1 MVWVFLLAFG
11 FIIYTYAVFPV
22 VLNVL
27 ARGKNRPTPLP
38 TTDENPLPSVSI
50 VIAAHNEKKGL
61 PGKLSSLEVL
71 DYPADKIEWIIV
83 SDGSTDGTA
92 EYLQKE
98 FSGHDNRTCIH
109 YEQSK
114 GKCGALNE
122 GVAVATGDVILF
134 MDARQAVSP
143 NAAMALVPYLADES
157 IGAATG
163 ELILS
168 EDSSL
173 EAANFG
179 MYWRY
184 EKWIR
189 ENETRMCSTTGVTGA
204 LYAIRR
210 KDFIP
215 NILGTLLDDFETP
228 ISLLKQGKV
237 TLFIPGAY
245 AFDKANDDLALE
257 FRRKVRNLA
266 GNWQSFMKNTWL
278 FNPFKNPVWWQFCS
292 HKLFRLLVPFAM
304 ILALVSALTGAMMG
318 NVFLQYMLIGQIAL
332 YALAGASYA
341 GLPGTSNKALNFFKV
356 FLQLNAAALVATV
369 RFFGSDRAISWR

>member
-1 MVWVFLLAFG
+1 MVWLFFIATG
-11 FIIYTYAVFPV
+11 FIVYTYAIFPV
-22 VLNVL
+22 LVHLR
-27 ARGKNRPTPLP
+27 AQGKPLPVPLP
-38 TTDENPLPSVSI
+38 TTADNPLPTVSI
-50 VIAAHNEKKGL
+50 VIAAYNEKASL
-61 PGKLSSLEVL
+61 PVKLSSLEAL

-92 EYLQKE
+92 EFLHE
-98 FSGHDNRTCIH
+98 AFRDHENRICIH
-109 YEQSK
+109 YEQSR

-122 GVAVATGDVILF
+122 GVARATGDVILF

-143 NAAMALVPYLADES
+143 NVAMALVPYLADKS

-179 MYWRY
+179 LYWRY
-184 EKWIR
+184 EKSIR
-189 ENETRMCSTTGVTGA
+189 VNETRLFSTTGVTGA

-210 KDFIP
+210 EDFIP
-215 NILGTLLDDFETP
+215 NVLGTLLDDFETP
-228 ISLLKQGKV
+228 ISLLKQGKR

-266 GNWQSFMKNTWL
+266 GNWQSFMKNIWL
-278 FNPFKNPVWWQFCS
+278 FNPGKNPVFWQFVS

-304 ILALVSALTGAMMG
+304 IIALLSALAGALMG
-318 NVFLQYMLIGQIAL
+318 NVFLSYALLVQLAL

-341 GLPGTSNKALNFFKV
+341 GLPGTKNRLLNFLKV
-356 FLQLNAAALVATV
+356 FLQLNAAALVATI
-369 RFFGSDRAISWR
+369 RFFGSKQAISWR